1 MIRRDLLRALA
12 APAGAALAQGAP
24 RYDIL
29 IKNGEVVD
37 PGPRFRRRVDVA
49 VLDGR
54 VAALEQNVPAE
65 GASEVIDARGL
76 FVVPGLVDLHT
87 NCYHGATGL
96 SVEADPIAARS
107 GVTTWVDAGS
117 FGSDQMAGFRR
128 FVVAPQQVRIFGY
141 IHLYPNLRNPDVDV
155 VKYVRSQMRRT
166 GEAAVANRDIILGV
180 KVYAGA
186 NMNGRYSLD
195 FLKIARE
202 LGDRF
207 KLPLMAHISFA
218 PPETPEVMEL
228 MRSGDIVTH
237 CFNTHTLGIL
247 DRAGNLKAGVKE
259 ARARGVLFDVG
270 HGAGSFNFAVA
281 RRALDAGFLPDT
293 ISTDLY
299 DVNLAGPVFDL
310 PATLSKFLYLGMSF
324 EDVLMRAT
332 ASPARVISRVPG
344 LGTLDVGAPAD
355 ISLLAIEEGQF
366 QLVDSQK
373 NAVTAAK
380 RIVSRLTISRGRRLT
395 ARL

>member
-1 MIRRDLLRALA
+1 VDLAVADGRI
-12 APAGAALAQGAP
+12 AALAENIP
-24 RYDIL
+24 PER
-29 IKNGEVVD
+29 
-37 PGPRFRRRVDVA
+37 
-49 VLDGR
+49 
-54 VAALEQNVPAE
+54 AA
-65 GASEVIDARGL
+65 EVIDARGL
-76 FVVPGLVDLHT
+76 LVTPGLIDLHT
-87 NCYHGATGL
+87 HCYHGGTGL
-96 SVEADPIAARS
+96 SIEADPIAARS

-117 FGSDQMAGFRR
+117 FGSDQVEGFRR
-128 FVVAPQQVRIFGY
+128 FVVVPQQARIFGY

-155 VKYVRSQMRRT
+155 VKYVRSEMRRT
-166 GEAAVANRDIILGV
+166 AQAALANRDIVLGV
-180 KVYAGA
+180 KVYVGA

-202 LGDRF
+202 LGDQH

-218 PPETPEVMEL
+218 PPETPQVMEL

-247 DRAGNLKAGVKE
+247 DTAGNFKAGVKE

-270 HGAGSFNFAVA
+270 HGVGSFNFAIA
-281 RRALDAGFLPDT
+281 RKALEAGFLPDT

-299 DVNLAGPVFDL
+299 NINTAGPVYDM
-310 PATLSKFLYLGMSF
+310 PTTLSKFLYLGMSL
-324 EDVLMRAT
+324 EDVLLRAT
-332 ASPARVISRVPG
+332 ANPARVISRVPG
-344 LGTLDVGAPAD
+344 LGTLEVGAPAD

-373 NAVTAAK
+373 ISVTAAK
-380 RIVSRLTISRGRRLT
+380 RIVSRLTIARGRRLT